1 MRPPR
6 RQRLRPHPPPSEISR
21 ARRGGRGLTRLTR
34 RARAECGCRMPE
46 PAGGRAR
53 EGRGRGPSPLLPASV
68 PLAPSFRPAVLDLRL
83 SGVYSIETT
92 YLGACQLRP
101 PWRSVNITQR
111 QEPALP
117 ARRCTEGRRWRSCWC
132 GGPVEMQTPVAGA
145 HPSDRLVARHPRCRH
160 TEVRLVR
167 RLHRRFRSGLRT
179 LPTAA
184 PKRHLCK
191 FGSGCDARGASV
203 HRG

>member
-46 PAGGRAR
+46 PARGRAR

-92 YLGACQLRP
+92 YLGACQLRH

-145 HPSDRLVARHPRCRH
+145 HPSEPSQRPAN
-160 TEVRLVR
+160 
-167 RLHRRFRSGLRT
+167 RT
-179 LPTAA
+179 LGRPAPLTSLVQHATLSVQRPLFPAA
-184 PKRHLCK
+184 SPGQCVGPL
-191 FGSGCDARGASV
+191 
-203 HRG
+203 